1 MATMTQPTPTRTK
14 TTIFKETLPPDDRAP
29 SDAQPAPFYARDWE
43 IVMAELTPEQWQGHI
58 ARVYRADEKWDRSS
72 SPIDNTFSAPFGEED
87 LRQRFGGGRYVIWL
101 LGPPKKH
108 NLVGKYHVTL
118 DGQPIVNGTPRQA
131 PGTDGNSV
139 AMQALQMMNSP
150 EIMRMQFDMMRNAAM
165 SVIELMKS
173 QMPQAQDPLQT
184 LRNAKEILGVGNG
197 GGEHGL
203 LDTIRTLK
211 ELGLIG
217 SPEKKGVEE
226 ILALITTLKTSG
238 LISSGAP
245 KADLAATFANNLPM
259 LVDRL
264 VGGLHEFR
272 LNSEAQERT
281 VRLQRGEIRASDP
294 NVIDVAPSP
303 AQSAAPATNGAAR
316 ASSYSG
322 AASPAAS
329 AVSPAVAQGMIVQSH
344 LHRL

>member
-1 MATMTQPTPTRTK
+1 MATMTQAAPGMRVKK
-14 TTIFKETLPPDDRAP
+14 TTFTEVLPAEDRSP

-165 SVIELMKS
+165 SVIELMK
-173 QMPQAQDPLQT
+173 QLC
-184 LRNAKEILGVGNG
+184 
-197 GGEHGL
+197 
-203 LDTIRTLK
+203 
-211 ELGLIG
+211 
-217 SPEKKGVEE
+217 
-226 ILALITTLKTSG
+226 
-238 LISSGAP
+238 
-245 KADLAATFANNLPM
+245 
-259 LVDRL
+259 LV
-264 VGGLHEFR
+264 
-272 LNSEAQERT
+272 
-281 VRLQRGEIRASDP
+281 
-294 NVIDVAPSP
+294 
-303 AQSAAPATNGAAR
+303 
-316 ASSYSG
+316 
-322 AASPAAS
+322 
-329 AVSPAVAQGMIVQSH
+329 
-344 LHRL
+344 